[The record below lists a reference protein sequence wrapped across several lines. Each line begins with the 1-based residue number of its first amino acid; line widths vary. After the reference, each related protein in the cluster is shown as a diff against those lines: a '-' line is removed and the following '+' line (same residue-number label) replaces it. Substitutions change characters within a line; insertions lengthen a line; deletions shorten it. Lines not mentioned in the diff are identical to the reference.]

1 MKRNPNSAF
10 AALLLLAV
18 ALAGCSKKEQP
29 APRRE
34 PHKAVGPAK
43 PAMQPGVPV
52 QAQLSSANKAPT
64 RTDFTKKVDPFKPYV
79 IASAQPAVTAAQPAT
94 AASPSTDL
102 LPIQSY
108 ETAKFKVV
116 GIIAGLK
123 ENRALVVDPA
133 GKGYVV
139 QVGMQIGNA
148 NGHITRITPY
158 GIEVV
163 ERYREDTGR
172 VKQRK
177 IVLTLAKKR

>member
-1 MKRNPNSAF
+1 MKRNPNSTF

-34 PHKAVGPAK
+34 PHKAAGPAK
-43 PAMQPGVPV
+43 PAGLPA

-79 IASAQPAVTAAQPAT
+79 MPSAQPAVTAAQPAT
-94 AASPSTDL
+94 AASPASDL

-108 ETAKFKVV
+108 ETGKFKVV

-139 QVGMQIGNA
+139 QVGMQIGNS
-148 NGHITRITPY
+148 NGHITRITPN